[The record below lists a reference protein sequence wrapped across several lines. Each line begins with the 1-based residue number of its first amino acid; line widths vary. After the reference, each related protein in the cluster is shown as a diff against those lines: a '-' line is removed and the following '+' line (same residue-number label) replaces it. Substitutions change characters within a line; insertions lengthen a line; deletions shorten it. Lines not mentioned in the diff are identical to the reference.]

1 MYLSLQRNHCTII
14 TDSVFCFKGVIKG
27 GTMRKKSHIS
37 LANHMLDEFKDDAL
51 LAHSFMFQFGSL
63 LPDLVP
69 SFITKKHSMD
79 TTFDILEEKLRK
91 VIDAYDGQEGLSML
105 LCKDLGVVTHYI
117 ADNFTLPHNHKFTG
131 NLKDHVTYEEV
142 LKHAMRRYVRQAYV
156 ANQPLI
162 RMRMSSVDDIC
173 TFIKNCHKEYI
184 RMTMGGQDIDCRHS
198 VEVCRQVLEAVL
210 ALLHQQQYDCVHA
223 A

>member
-1 MYLSLQRNHCTII
+1 
-14 TDSVFCFKGVIKG
+14 
-27 GTMRKKSHIS
+27 MRKKSHIS
-37 LANHMLDEFKDDAL
+37 LANHMLAEFKDETL
-51 LAHSFMFQFGSL
+51 LAHTFMFQFGSL

-69 SFITKKHSMD
+69 SFITKKHRLD

-91 VIDAYDGQEGLSML
+91 VIEEYHGQEGLSMF

-117 ADNFTLPHNHKFTG
+117 ADYFTLPHNHKFTG
-131 NLKDHVTYEEV
+131 NLKDHVTYEEL
-142 LKHAMRRYVRQAYV
+142 LKHAMRRYVKQKHV

-173 TFIKNCHKEYI
+173 TFIKDCHMEYV
-184 RMTMGGQDIDCRHS
+184 RMTMDGQDIDCRHS

-210 ALLHQQQYDCVHA
+210 QLLHQQQYTYAQA

>member
-1 MYLSLQRNHCTII
+1 
-14 TDSVFCFKGVIKG
+14 
-27 GTMRKKSHIS
+27 MRKKSHIS
-37 LANHMLDEFKDDAL
+37 LANHMLAEFKDDTL
-51 LAHSFMFQFGSL
+51 LAHTFMFQFGSL

-69 SFITKKHSMD
+69 SFITKKHRLD

-91 VIDAYDGQEGLSML
+91 VIEEYHGQEGLSMF

-117 ADNFTLPHNHKFTG
+117 ADYFTLPHNHKFTG
-131 NLKDHVTYEEV
+131 NLKDHVTYEEL
-142 LKHAMRRYVRQAYV
+142 LKHAMRRYVKQKHV
-156 ANQPLI
+156 ASQPLI

-173 TFIKNCHKEYI
+173 TFIKNCHMEYV
-184 RMTMGGQDIDCRHS
+184 RMTVDGQDIDCRHS

-210 ALLHQQQYDCVHA
+210 QLLHQQQYTYAQA

>member
-1 MYLSLQRNHCTII
+1 
-14 TDSVFCFKGVIKG
+14 
-27 GTMRKKSHIS
+27 MRKKSHIS
-37 LANHMLDEFKDDAL
+37 LANHMLNAFKDDAL
-51 LAHSFMFQFGSL
+51 LKHSFMFQVGSL

-69 SFITKKHSMD
+69 SFITKKHRLD
-79 TTFDILEEKLRK
+79 TTFDILEEKLYK
-91 VIDAYDGQEGLSML
+91 VVAQYHGEDGLSMS

-117 ADNFTLPHNHKFTG
+117 ADYFTLPHNHKFTG
-131 NLKDHVTYEEV
+131 SLKDHVNYEEV
-142 LKHAMRRYVRQAYV
+142 LKHAMRRYVCQAYV

-173 TFIKNCHKEYI
+173 TFIKECHSEYI
-184 RMTMGGQDIDCRHS
+184 QMTMDGQDIDCRHS

-210 ALLHQQQYDCVHA
+210 QLLHQQQYMYVCA

>member
-1 MYLSLQRNHCTII
+1 
-14 TDSVFCFKGVIKG
+14 
-27 GTMRKKSHIS
+27 MRKKSHIS
-37 LANHMLDEFKDDAL
+37 LANHMLAEFKDDAL
-51 LAHSFMFQFGSL
+51 LAHAFMFQFGSL

-69 SFITKKHSMD
+69 SFITKKHRMD

-91 VIDAYDGQEGLSML
+91 VVEGYNGEEGLSMF

-117 ADNFTLPHNHKFTG
+117 ADYFTLPHNHKFTG
-131 NLKDHVTYEEV
+131 SLKDHVTYEEI
-142 LKHAMRRYVRQAYV
+142 LKHAMRRYVNQKHV

-173 TFIKNCHKEYI
+173 TFIKTCHMEYI
-184 RMTMGGQDIDCRHS
+184 RMTMDGQDIDCRHS

-210 ALLHQQQYDCVHA
+210 QLLHQQQYAYAMA